1 MQTMNAINDLENA
14 GSLTVREILAGDVR
28 LASPPEI
35 FLKISEII
43 DDPAK
48 TVKDAEEVI
57 KHDPGLAARLLRLV
71 NSAFYG
77 FPARIDSISHAIS
90 LIGMTEL
97 RDLVLATVIVDRFS
111 KLPNKL
117 MSMREFW
124 RVSVRCALFARNL
137 GVRHPQSRTLRA
149 VYISALLHEIGRLVI
164 YSRIP
169 ELARAAL
176 LLADSEGMEETE
188 AERLSYGFDHYEVG
202 SELAARWHLPE
213 VFVET
218 MKWHGQ
224 PEKAEK
230 YPQETALTTVSSLLA
245 LKDIDSEEKLE
256 EQYYTLEPFMIHL
269 GMKENDIAAV
279 LPEIDL
285 QFEEVF
291 QSLFLS

>member
-1 MQTMNAINDLENA
+1 MNAINDLENA
-14 GSLTVREILAGDVR
+14 GSLTVKEILAGDVR

-43 DDPAK
+43 DDPTK

-57 KHDPGLAARLLRLV
+57 NHDPGLAARLLRLV

-90 LIGMTEL
+90 LIGMAEL
-97 RDLVLATVIVDRFS
+97 RDLVLATIVVDRFS

-124 RVSVRCALFARNL
+124 RISVRCALFSRNL
-137 GVRHPQSRTLRA
+137 GLRHPRSKTLKA
-149 VYISALLHEIGRLVI
+149 VYISGLLHEIGRLVI

-176 LLADSEGMEETE
+176 LLADSEGIEETE
-188 AERLSYGFDHYEVG
+188 AERRSYGFDHYEVG
-202 SELAARWHLPE
+202 SELAIRWHLPE
-213 VFVET
+213 VFIET
-218 MKWHGQ
+218 MKWHDQ

-230 YPQETALTTVSSLLA
+230 FSHETALIALSSLLA
-245 LKDIDSEEKLE
+245 LNEIDSEEKLE
-256 EQYYTLEPFMIHL
+256 QMNAKLESYLKYL
-269 GMKENDIAAV
+269 GMKETDISAV
-279 LPEIDL
+279 LPEVEL
-285 QFEEVF
+285 QFEDVF